1 MLICKS
7 ISLMR
12 YSLYIMVMILI
23 AGCARRS
30 SPSGGEEDSIPPV
43 LIASNPKINTVNFDA
58 DEIRLTFNEWVKL
71 EDLQKQLIISPPLDN
86 EKYEI
91 KPLSGVTKKI
101 FVNFIDT
108 LQENTTYT
116 INFGNSIVDNNEG
129 NKMNFFNY
137 TFSTGPTLDSLFV
150 KGNVEDAFNLE
161 TDEYLSLQLYR
172 IDSTYNDSI
181 IFNNQPTY
189 LANTLDS
196 TSYRFNNLREGR
208 YILIALKDIADDYI
222 FDPLYDKIAYYDSI
236 VLLPRDSV
244 INLKLF
250 KEETPIIW
258 NKPHFINSEKI
269 GFGYYG
275 KLDLSKISLISKI
288 PDSVNYI
295 FTKEQDKDTL
305 HFWLSKNSLDSLE
318 FDLKE
323 IDTIKTLTVKFDRR
337 KDTLIDSLNISNIT
351 KTVIGLK
358 EKFKLSSNLPLNVV
372 SDSLIFIRDIDS
384 TLIPFKS
391 SINNNLDEISL
402 DFDLKPQDEYS
413 IYILPNAIIDLRGG
427 TNDTLGFNTLTQS
440 LEDYGNVYLNVIRD
454 SESEYILQMINSN
467 SEIVREYNSI
477 SSNGIFNFEL
487 IKPGK
492 YIFRMIKDDNG
503 NKKWDTGN
511 YLKRV
516 QPEAVYYS
524 NFELD
529 IRANWDFNETFNLK
543 EIKIDSTSINKDS
556 IQSN

>member
-71 EDLQKQLIISPPLDN
+71 EDLQKQLIISPPLGN

-181 IFNNQPTY
+181 IYNNQPTY
-189 LANTLDS
+189 LANTLD
-196 TSYRFNNLREGR
+196 TTAYRFKNLRKGK
-208 YILIALKDIADDYI
+208 YILIALKDVGNDYI
-222 FDPLYDKIAYYDSI
+222 FNPLYDKIGYYDSI
-236 VLLPRDSV
+236 ISLPKDSI
-244 INLKLF
+244 INLRLF

-258 NKPHFINSEKI
+258 DRPHFINSEKI

-275 KLDLSKISLISKI
+275 KLDLSKISLVSKI
-288 PDSVNYI
+288 PDSINYL
-295 FTKEQDKDTL
+295 FTKEKDKDTIN
-305 HFWLSKNSLDSLE
+305 FWLSKNSLDSLE
-318 FDLKE
+318 FKLKE
-323 IDTIKTLTVKFDRR
+323 VDTIKTLTVKFDRS
-337 KDTLIDSLNISNIT
+337 KDSIIDSLRISDIT
-351 KTVIGLK
+351 KSVIGLK
-358 EKFKLSSNLPLNVV
+358 EKFKLSSNLPVKEI

-391 SINNNLDEISL
+391 SINNNLDEVTL
-402 DFDLKPQDEYS
+402 DFDVKPQDDYL
-413 IYILPNAIIDLRGG
+413 IYILPNAIIDHRGG
-427 TNDTLGFNTLTQS
+427 TNDTLGFRTRSQS

-454 SESEYILQMINSN
+454 SESQYILQMVNSN
-467 SEIVREYNSI
+467 NEIVRKYNSI
-477 SSNGIFNFEL
+477 NSDGIYNFEL
-487 IKPGK
+487 VKPGK
-492 YIFRMIKDDNG
+492 YIFRMIRDNNR
-503 NKKWDTGN
+503 NKEWDTGN
-511 YLKRV
+511 YLKKI
-516 QPEAVYYS
+516 QPEEVYYS
-524 NFELD
+524 NFELE

>member
-71 EDLQKQLIISPPLDN
+71 QNLDQQLIISPPL
-86 EKYEI
+86 EKRKYEI
-91 KPLSGVTKKI
+91 KPLGGITKKI
-101 FVNFIDT
+101 FVNFLDS
-108 LQENTTYT
+108 LAENTTYT
-116 INFGNSIVDNNEG
+116 FNFGNSIVDNNEG
-129 NKMNFFNY
+129 NKMNFFSY
-137 TFSTGPTLDSLFV
+137 TFSTGPTLDSLYL
-150 KGNVEDAFNLE
+150 KGSVEDAFNLE
-161 TDEYLSLQLYR
+161 TEEYLSLQLYKV
-172 IDSTYNDSI
+172 DSTYNDSI

-258 NKPHFINSEKI
+258 DRPHFINSEKI

-288 PDSVNYI
+288 PDSVNYL

-318 FDLKE
+318 FNLKE

-477 SSNGIFNFEL
+477 SSNGVFNFEL

-511 YLKRV
+511 YLKKV

>member
-58 DEIRLTFNEWVKL
+58 NEIRLTFNEWVKL
-71 EDLQKQLIISPPLDN
+71 QNLDQQLIISPPL
-86 EKYEI
+86 EKRKYEI
-91 KPLSGVTKKI
+91 KPLSGITKKI
-101 FVNFIDT
+101 FVNFLDS
-108 LQENTTYT
+108 LAENTTYT
-116 INFGNSIVDNNEG
+116 FNFGNSIVDNNEG
-129 NKMNFFNY
+129 NKMNFFSY
-137 TFSTGPTLDSLFV
+137 TFSTGPILDSLYL
-150 KGNVEDAFNLE
+150 KGSVEDAFNLQTE
-161 TDEYLSLQLYR
+161 EYLSLQLYK

-208 YILIALKDIADDYI
+208 YILIALKDIGDDYI

-258 NKPHFINSEKI
+258 DRPHFINSEKI

-275 KLDLSKISLISKI
+275 KLDLSKISLVSKI
-288 PDSVNYI
+288 PDSVNYL
-295 FTKEQDKDTL
+295 FTKEKDKDTIN
-305 HFWLSKNSLDSLE
+305 FWLSKNSLDSLE
-318 FDLKE
+318 FKLKE
-323 IDTIKTLTVKFDRR
+323 VDTIKTLTVKFDRS
-337 KDTLIDSLNISNIT
+337 KDSIIDSLRISDIT
-351 KTVIGLK
+351 KSVIGLK
-358 EKFKLSSNLPLNVV
+358 EKFKLSSNLPVKKI

-391 SINNNLDEISL
+391 SINNNLDEVTL
-402 DFDLKPQDEYS
+402 DFDVKPQDDYS
-413 IYILPNAIIDLRGG
+413 IYILPNAIIDHRGG
-427 TNDTLGFNTLTQS
+427 TNDTLGFRTRSQS

-454 SESEYILQMINSN
+454 SESQYILQMVNSN
-467 SEIVREYNSI
+467 NEIVRKYNSI
-477 SSNGIFNFEL
+477 NSDGVYNFEL
-487 IKPGK
+487 VKPGK
-492 YIFRMIKDDNG
+492 YIFRMIRDNNR
-503 NKKWDTGN
+503 NKEWDTGN
-511 YLKRV
+511 YLKKI
-516 QPEAVYYS
+516 QPEEVYYS
-524 NFELD
+524 NFELE
-529 IRANWDFNETFNLK
+529 IRANWDFNETLNLN
-543 EIKIDSTSINKDS
+543 EVKIDT